1 MNLLTPLVKKYID
14 KSVLCWLATANSDG
28 QPNVSPKE
36 LFTYS
41 DDNTLVIANIASPTS
56 IKNIQKNAAVSV
68 SFVDIFVQKGYKL
81 TGKAAFVKKSDTD
94 FLEKAKKLEI
104 MAGEAFPVNSLLT
117 ISVKKVDEIVAPRYR
132 FYPDTTEAEQIESAY
147 RTYGVSSSIASA
159 EAAKATGTRKQF
171 EYYKLLGDNTFA
183 QLKEQDLFW
192 QYNPESNS
200 IAIIVKHL
208 WGNMLSRWT
217 DFLTS
222 DGEKEWRDRD
232 GEFEATIQTKE
243 ELIEKW
249 NAGWECLFTALDSVN
264 EDNADT
270 TIYIR
275 NMGHTITEAVNRQL
289 AHYAYHVGQ
298 IAFIG
303 RMIRGAEWQ
312 SLSIPKGDSKVYNT
326 DKFSQEKRKAHFT
339 DEFLEE

>member
-1 MNLLTPLVKKYID
+1 MHLLSPLVKKYID
-14 KSVLCWLATANSDG
+14 QSVLCWLATVSTDN

-36 LFTYS
+36 LFTYF
-41 DDNTLVIANIASPTS
+41 DDNTLVIANIASPTT
-56 IKNIQKNAAVSV
+56 IKNIQQNASVCV
-68 SFVDIFVQKGYKL
+68 SFVDVFVQKGYKL
-81 TGKAAFVKKSDTD
+81 TGKATFIKRSNSD
-94 FLEKAKKLEI
+94 FAAKAKQLKV
-104 MAGEAFPVNSLLT
+104 MAGEAFPVNSLLE
-117 ISVKKVDEIVAPRYR
+117 ISVEKVAEIIAPKYR
-132 FYPDTTEAEQIESAY
+132 FYPETTEAEQIESAY
-147 RTYGVSSSIASA
+147 RTYGVSSSIVSA
-159 EAAKATGTRKQF
+159 EAVKATGTRKQF
-171 EYYKLLGDNTFA
+171 EYYKLLGDLTFA

-217 DFLTS
+217 DFLTA

-270 TIYIR
+270 TVYIR

-298 IAFIG
+298 IVFIG

-312 SLSIPKGDSKVYNT
+312 SLSIPKGDSKAYNAE
-326 DKFSQEKRKAHFT
+326 KFSLEKRKAHFT
-339 DEFLEE
+339 DEFLK